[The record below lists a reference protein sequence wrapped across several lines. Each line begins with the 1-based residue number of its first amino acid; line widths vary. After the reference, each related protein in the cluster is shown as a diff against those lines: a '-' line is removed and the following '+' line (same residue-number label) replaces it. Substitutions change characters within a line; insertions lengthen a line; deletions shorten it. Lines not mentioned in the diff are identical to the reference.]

1 MTHQTEG
8 RIRDKNDLIQLV
20 SIRALFELSENFPTL
35 TVQILCLFR
44 NLVDENSLL
53 VESKGDEILK
63 VVQFWLASE
72 LSSKVSVV
80 FGSQGEELFSI
91 LINAD
96 FVPLGQCY
104 VTYQLFRMELRKFA
118 VPKNL

>member
-1 MTHQTEG
+1 MTHQSEG

-35 TVQILCLFR
+35 TIQILCLFR

-72 LSSKVSVV
+72 LASKVGVV
-80 FGSQGEELFSI
+80 IWSNIRRNF
-91 LINAD
+91 
-96 FVPLGQCY
+96 
-104 VTYQLFRMELRKFA
+104 
-118 VPKNL
+118 